1 MARRY
6 YNLPPL
12 NTLASFEC
20 AARNL
25 SIKDAAQELNVT
37 PGAVSHQIK
46 ALEGELGIALFER
59 KHRGIGLTKDGQR
72 LFVSLQRSFSDV
84 SSTLSHL
91 RRTNFDHSI
100 TIAATTAVSSL
111 WLTPRLSRFWKEHG
125 NIPINQLL
133 SDHAPKQ
140 GERVD
145 LRVKY
150 GKSRDTNKTH
160 QKLFSD
166 HLAPICSPTLASKL
180 AGADLEALAQMPLI
194 HTEAEDESWTTW
206 ASWFR
211 ELGYSGEIAAGIHV
225 NNYTI
230 ALQSAQDDA
239 GIVLGWQR
247 LIRPLLEQKKLIPFG
262 PHVLTAPHS
271 FYIITDSEDM
281 LSDNTKLLRDWL
293 LEHI

>member
-12 NTLASFEC
+12 NTLASFES

-46 ALEGELGIALFER
+46 ALEGELGIELFER
-59 KHRGIGLTKDGQR
+59 KHRGIGLTENGQR
-72 LFVSLQRSFSDV
+72 LFVSLQRSFSDI
-84 SSTLSHL
+84 SGTLSHL
-91 RRTNFDHSI
+91 RRESTDLSV

-125 NIPINQLL
+125 NIPVNQML
-133 SDHAPKQ
+133 SDYAPKQ

-150 GKSRDTNKTH
+150 GQSKDTSKSH
-160 QKLFSD
+160 HKLFSD
-166 HLAPICSPTLASKL
+166 HLLPICSPTLAKQF
-180 AGADLEALAQMPLI
+180 AGSELADLARLPLI
-194 HTEAEDESWTTW
+194 HNEVDDESWTTW
-206 ASWFR
+206 ESWFR
-211 ELGYSGEIAAGIHV
+211 QLGYTGDIEAGLRV
-225 NNYTI
+225 NNYAI
-230 ALQSAQDDA
+230 ALQAAQDDA

-247 LIRPLLEQKKLIPFG
+247 LVRPLLEQKKLIPLG

-271 FYIITDSEDM
+271 FYIITDPEEM
-281 LSDNTKLLRDWL
+281 LSENTKILKNWL
-293 LEHI
+293 LDHI

>member
-46 ALEGELGIALFER
+46 ALEGELGISLFER
-59 KHRGIGLTKDGQR
+59 KHRGIGLTEDGQR
-72 LFVSLQRSFSDV
+72 LLASLQRSFSDV
-84 SSTLSHL
+84 SSTLAHL
-91 RRTNFDHSI
+91 RRTSFDISV

-125 NIPINQLL
+125 GIPVNQLL

-150 GKSRDTNKTH
+150 GKSKDTSKTH

-166 HLAPICSPTLASKL
+166 HLAPICSPTLAQKL
-180 AGADLEALAQMPLI
+180 AGTDLETLASMPLI
-194 HTEAEDESWTTW
+194 HNEADDESWTTW
-206 ASWFR
+206 ESWFR
-211 ELGYSGEIAAGIHV
+211 ELGYTGDIAAGIHV

-230 ALQSAQDDA
+230 ALQAAQDDA

-247 LIRPLLEQKKLIPFG
+247 LIRPLLEQKRLIPFG
-262 PHVLTAPHS
+262 PHVLAAPHS
-271 FYIITDSEDM
+271 FYIITEGEDM
-281 LSDNTKLLRDWL
+281 LSDNTKILRDWL